1 MTRCVILPFPNMT
14 RKDDQELPNRIRALR
29 GTRELTLAQLA
40 KKAGMTTGHL
50 QKLEVGDRELT
61 LPVME
66 RIAAALAVSVADLLP
81 ATLGGL
87 SDKERRIIDTYRE
100 VPGYLRGAIEAV
112 AEGQQPYRGK
122 GEVADF
128 PDEAKRSA

>member
-1 MTRCVILPFPNMT
+1 MPECLVLPFPSMT
-14 RKDDQELPNRIRALR
+14 RKGEHDLPNRIRALR
-29 GTRELTLAQLA
+29 KAQDLTLSTLGGR
-40 KKAGMTTGHL
+40 AGLTAGHL

-66 RIAAALAVSVADLLP
+66 RIAAALGVSVADLLP
-81 ATLGGL
+81 PALGGL
-87 SDKERRIIDTYRE
+87 DAKERRIIDTYRE

-122 GEVADF
+122 GEVAEF
-128 PDEAKRSA
+128 PQDDRRSA